1 MSIDNNFESGAVE
14 VAEDNAFA
22 DAIQAVNDID
32 EETKGLE
39 LEIKAV
45 ADVAEQVQ
53 AIAKQTNLLALNAKI
68 EAARAGDAGRGFAVV
83 ASEVKDLSTQTS
95 RATQEISKTLESLTK
110 KIKILNDRGNTARDA
125 IGAAQ
130 LEAEYLAE
138 EAVRAV
144 QAGEQAE
151 SEAAAAQAEAPVQ
164 VQAQHV
170 AAETQLPDDLTQAE
184 AEAQAAA
191 IRAADGAL
199 SDDAVAETEEEG
211 PISRTDIALVQE
223 SFAKV
228 APIAD
233 AAAELFYNRLFE
245 LDPSLSDLFS
255 GDMKEQ
261 GKKLMGMIG
270 AAVGGL
276 DNLGGLVP
284 VVQDL
289 GARHGGYGVQPA
301 HYGTV
306 AEALL
311 WTLGQGLGDDFTP
324 DVKTAWT
331 NVYTVLAETMI
342 GAAEASSTA
351 APVSAE
357 EGPVSSADI
366 ALVQESFAKVAPIAE
381 AAAEMFYNRLFEID
395 SRLSELFKGD
405 MKEQGRKLMG
415 MIEAAVSG
423 LDNLDKLVPAVQALG
438 ARHSGY
444 GVQPAHYGMV
454 AEALLWTLGQGLGD
468 DFTPEVEVAWTK
480 VYTVLAET
488 MIAASEAA
496 MQPA

>member
-1 MSIDNNFESGAVE
+1 MSIDNNFESSVVE
-14 VAEDNAFA
+14 VAEDNAFS

-95 RATQEISKTLESLTK
+95 RATQEISKTLDSLTK

-144 QAGEQAE
+144 QAGVHAE
-151 SEAAAAQAEAPVQ
+151 NDAAAAQVEVQ
-164 VQAQHV
+164 VQAQPV
-170 AAETQLPDDLTQAE
+170 AAETQLPDDLTHAE

-191 IRAADGAL
+191 IRAADGA
-199 SDDAVAETEEEG
+199 VAEVEEEG
-211 PISRTDIALVQE
+211 PISGTDIALVQE

-228 APIAD
+228 APIAE

-245 LDPSLSDLFS
+245 IDSRLKDLFK

-261 GKKLMGMIG
+261 GRKLMGMIEL
-270 AAVGGL
+270 AVTGL
-276 DNLGGLVP
+276 DNLDKLVP
-284 VVQDL
+284 AVQVL
-289 GARHGGYGVQPA
+289 GLRHAGYGVQPA
-301 HYGTV
+301 HCGMV

-324 DVKTAWT
+324 DVEAAWT

-342 GAAEASSTA
+342 
-351 APVSAE
+351 V
-357 EGPVSSADI
+357 
-366 ALVQESFAKVAPIAE
+366 
-381 AAAEMFYNRLFEID
+381 
-395 SRLSELFKGD
+395 
-405 MKEQGRKLMG
+405 
-415 MIEAAVSG
+415 
-423 LDNLDKLVPAVQALG
+423 
-438 ARHSGY
+438 
-444 GVQPAHYGMV
+444 
-454 AEALLWTLGQGLGD
+454 
-468 DFTPEVEVAWTK
+468 
-480 VYTVLAET
+480 
-488 MIAASEAA
+488 ASEAA